1 MPSNNIEG
9 AGNGKA
15 PRPKGNQVRFT
26 PIRRSSTPLAPTL
39 SVSPTGMQ
47 QRKRLMPTFSDYELY
62 KKQLSE
68 ANLQQAQVGS
78 NVGSVSALDAT
89 PYFDDAESFQRVM
102 DNVKEALFPNNRGY
116 KKMKV
121 IFYSIPDPRE
131 RQRWMSMRGPSP
143 PPPIRRVSRASPT
156 PQKAEEGLY
165 DGDDEDVDDALTSTK
180 SVTEL
185 LDEMKTS
192 LAELKRMNDDVDE
205 R

>member
-1 MPSNNIEG
+1 MVAIFTTIIAATTTVITFFLKMPSNNIEG

-89 PYFDDAESFQRVM
+89 PVAQR
-102 DNVKEALFPNNRGY
+102 
-116 KKMKV
+116 
-121 IFYSIPDPRE
+121 
-131 RQRWMSMRGPSP
+131 
-143 PPPIRRVSRASPT
+143 
-156 PQKAEEGLY
+156 
-165 DGDDEDVDDALTSTK
+165 
-180 SVTEL
+180 
-185 LDEMKTS
+185 
-192 LAELKRMNDDVDE
+192 
-205 R
+205 

>member
-1 MPSNNIEG
+1 MT
-9 AGNGKA
+9 
-15 PRPKGNQVRFT
+15 Q
-26 PIRRSSTPLAPTL
+26 
-39 SVSPTGMQ
+39 
-47 QRKRLMPTFSDYELY
+47 
-62 KKQLSE
+62 
-68 ANLQQAQVGS
+68 
-78 NVGSVSALDAT
+78 
-89 PYFDDAESFQRVM
+89 YFDDAESFQRVM